1 MFNRTVLK
9 ANMKIV
15 PGIRSIELLPAHLQ
29 NDQTYVFSGPL
40 LLEDFMMGE
49 VGLSNLRDLDKSLM
63 INRFKDFG
71 PLRQFFET
79 HKHRRIVYAT
89 YERARLLRFL

>member
-1 MFNRTVLK
+1 
-9 ANMKIV
+9 MKIV

-63 INRFKDFG
+63 ISLEWRKDS
-71 PLRQFFET
+71 
-79 HKHRRIVYAT
+79 IVPVRSIHCGNIAVEESHT
-89 YERARLLRFL
+89 P

>member
-1 MFNRTVLK
+1 
-9 ANMKIV
+9 
-15 PGIRSIELLPAHLQ
+15 
-29 NDQTYVFSGPL
+29 
-40 LLEDFMMGE
+40 MMGE
-49 VGLSNLRDLDKSLM
+49 VGLSNLRDQDKSLM